1 MNPLISICIPTK
13 DRLKHLT
20 ATVESIINDG
30 VDVSLYEIVISD
42 NSDNDNIKSYC
53 ESLQANGYRV
63 KHVKNPLLGFYNSIV
78 SLREASGSLL
88 KLHNDYS
95 CFVKGQFSF
104 MIKLV
109 QENINDMPTIF
120 FSNGT
125 LGFNVNKL
133 CSSKDDFFSKTHF
146 QNTWSSAFS
155 IWKKDFDLVPHEREN
170 LDSMFP
176 HTSILLNCIKE
187 NYLICDY
194 VVFENISVSGKGGY
208 NLFDCFCNR
217 YLNMLRAK
225 VKSSELTNK
234 TFRRIKWKMFLDFVT
249 PWYYKTVSTDQGF
262 TFDVTNADGI
272 IKKNYGILPYYVM
285 LTVCKIKKIISRR

>member
-20 ATVESIINDG
+20 ATVDSIINDD

-42 NSDNDNIKSYC
+42 NSDNDKIKVYC
-53 ESLQANGYRV
+53 ENLQAKGYRV

-95 CFVKGQFSF
+95 CFVKGQFAF
-104 MIKLV
+104 MVNYV
-109 QENINDMPTIF
+109 QENLNDMPTIF

-125 LGFNVNKL
+125 LGFNEDQPCN
-133 CSSKDDFFSKTHF
+133 SKDAFFARTHF

-155 IWKKDFDLVPHEREN
+155 IWKKDFDLVPHERED

-187 NYLICDY
+187 NYLICDQ
-194 VVFENISVSGKGGY
+194 VIFENISVSGKGGY
-208 NLFDCFCNR
+208 NLFECFCDR

-234 TFRRIKWKMFLDFVT
+234 TFRKIKWKMFLEFIT
-249 PWYYKTVSTDQGF
+249 PWYFKTVYTNQGF
-262 TFDVTNADGI
+262 TYDITNADNI
-272 IKKNYGILPYYVM
+272 IKSNYGILPFYGM
-285 LTVCKIKKIISRR
+285 LTVCLLKKILSRR